1 MRVGIEIEYWLV
13 DGDGTL
19 SAADEV
25 ITACDGVD
33 SEMATPL
40 LEVKTPPC
48 DSVEE
53 LTAVLG
59 DRLGRA
65 RDAARSRGA
74 RLVPSGTPLSDE
86 RIPRRTSTRIDVQ
99 QAVLGD
105 DLAHAGYCAGTH
117 LHFEQASVADQLR
130 ALTALDPAFA
140 LVNTTPYYRN
150 RRVSACARP
159 HVYRRRC
166 YRSLPDHGQLWRYPD
181 SADEWRTRVE
191 GRFDAF
197 LAAAA
202 ERGIDRDTVE
212 SAFSPCDAVWAPVCL
227 RDDLGTGTVE
237 WRTPDAAAPLELCRL
252 AADVTDVVETA
263 VEDGTRIGGGDGDGG
278 GDDGALSLPPFETL
292 RGHVDAAIE
301 RGLAAP
307 RVERHL
313 SGMGFDP
320 DEYRPFGEEIDG
332 RERLDPDDARRVRL
346 RAADRLERDVE
357 RLRETATP
365 RTELSRG

>member
-13 DGDGTL
+13 DDDGVL

-65 RDAARSRGA
+65 REAARSRGT
-74 RLVPSGTPLSDE
+74 RLVPLGTPLSDE
-86 RIPRRTSTRIDVQ
+86 QIPRRTSTRIDVQ

-117 LHFEQASVADQLR
+117 LHFEQASVTDQLR

-159 HVYRRRC
+159 YVYRRRC

-181 SADEWRTRVE
+181 SADEWRRRVE
-191 GRFDAF
+191 KRFDAF

-202 ERGIDRDTVE
+202 ECGIDRETVA
-212 SAFSPCDAVWAPVCL
+212 SAFSPEDAVWAPLCL
-227 RDDLGTGTVE
+227 RDDLGTVE
-237 WRTPDAAAPLELCRL
+237 WRTPDAASPLELCRL
-252 AADVTDVVETA
+252 AADVADVVETA
-263 VEDGTRIGGGDGDGG
+263 VEDGTRIGASRSN
-278 GDDGALSLPPFETL
+278 DDALSLPPFETL
-292 RGHVDAAIE
+292 RDCVDAALE

-307 RVERHL
+307 RVGRHL
-313 SGMGFDP
+313 SRMGFDP
-320 DEYRPFGEEIDG
+320 AEYRPFGEEIDG
-332 RERLDPDDARRVRL
+332 RERLDADEARRIRL
-346 RAADRLERDVE
+346 RAADRLDRDVE
-357 RLRETATP
+357 RLRGATTP
-365 RTELSRG
+365 RRELSRG